1 MPAALRVYQ
10 TPLLDL
16 HVYVAPGVY
25 SDGSP
30 VMLYGDGVFCGLPCS
45 DTLGVNAGHASLGA
59 PVEQPCAIEAE
70 AMTVDNMSRVVFMAQ
85 GLRKSQDEYC
95 ALLYQH

>member
-30 VMLYGDGVFCGLPCS
+30 VMLYGDGVFCGLPCPA
-45 DTLGVNAGHASLGA
+45 TLGDIVGHAYASLGA
-59 PVEQPCAIEAE
+59 PPGRPCPIEVKAT
-70 AMTVDNMSRVVFMAQ
+70 AADNTSRAVFMAH
-85 GLRKSQDEYC
+85 GF
-95 ALLYQH
+95 